1 MSYSTSQDQ
10 STMSSE
16 MAQSEPKMQSQ
27 ASAIPDLVKIGAIP
41 TNTAI
46 EVDTDILDPVVRS
59 DTFCRFQFQNKGILH
74 SHSKISIRLQETS
87 DIGEAFFPLGVGVH
101 SLIERCRLMIGT
113 QTISE
118 IDDYNHYMGYKSL
131 FMSGEHQKE
140 REQVTSGRAINH
152 GLYYGDGDAANNVGT
167 SDTSASFL
175 GLDVGLEPVRSVSG
189 AAANVGDIE
198 LRPYQMTNLYVA
210 GPEYQIALAD
220 LFPFLYTNQIP
231 LYMLKEPVTV
241 ELTFSSAAA
250 GRVVQAGG
258 TGGVSFPIDTAS
270 LQLIADYQYFP
281 QEIMEAYAQAN
292 STMSFTY
299 VDYRMAK
306 RTVSSSGTA
315 GNEESTGQTIMNI
328 GGAGRIVSKVI
339 AMLSKDS
346 KPSYGIQGPYHSFGP
361 GRLYTGTESARF
373 NGSLV
378 ANIKYNNG
386 FLYPVDLDNSA
397 RYFYQVTQAEGM
409 VPFVTREEYSFQG
422 DSLTPI
428 TLENTAQNSSE
439 HGLANHFF
447 YNSFHLNRGERVNS
461 RGIEYYFDYDAL
473 PTFDGGSSSAYTLR
487 TYVELLKTATI
498 TDGMVSTML
507 A

>member
-59 DTFCRFQFQNKGILH
+59 DSFARFQFQNKGILH
-74 SHSKISIRLQETS
+74 SHSKISIRLKETA
-87 DIGEAFFPLGVGVH
+87 DIGEAFFPIGVGVH

-140 REQVTSGRAINH
+140 REQVTSGRAVNH
-152 GLYYGDGDAANNVGT
+152 GLYYGDGDAANNNGT
-167 SDTSASFL
+167 SDTSASFI
-175 GLDVGLEPVRSVSG
+175 GLDIGLEPVRNVSG
-189 AAANVGDIE
+189 AAVNAGNVQ
-198 LRPYQMTNLYVA
+198 LRPYQLTSEQIA

-241 ELTFSSAAA
+241 ELTFSNAAT
-250 GRVVQAGG
+250 GRVVQNGG
-258 TGGVSFPIDTAS
+258 GQGLVYPIDTSS

-281 QEIMEAYAQAN
+281 QEIMEAYASSN

-306 RTVSSSGTA
+306 RTVLSSGTA
-315 GNEESTGQTIMNI
+315 GNEVSTGQTIMNI

-339 AMLSKDS
+339 AMLSKDA
-346 KPSYGIQGPYHSFGP
+346 KPDFGIQGPYHSFGP
-361 GRLYTGTESARF
+361 RRLYTGAEAARF

-428 TLENTAQNSSE
+428 TFESMGQNSPE
-439 HGLANHFF
+439 IGLANHFF
-447 YNSFHLNRGERVNS
+447 YNAYHLNRGERVNS
-461 RGIEYYFDYDAL
+461 RGIEYYFDYDSL
-473 PTFDGGSSSAYTLR
+473 TTFAGSSESYTLR

-498 TDGMVSTML
+498 TDGMCSTML